1 MNWKAFPQDF
11 LFGAAT
17 SSFQIEGATDVDGR
31 SPSIWDQFCQEEGR
45 IADGSDGR
53 RACEHFFRYRDDV
66 ALMKKL
72 SLQAYRFS
80 LAWPRVMPF
89 GTGPI
94 NEKGLAFYERLVDE
108 LLDAGIEPWVTL
120 YHWDLPACLGEQGG
134 WLNRDITQHFA
145 EYTEKMVTRLG
156 DRVKHWITH
165 NEPWCIATLGYRKGE
180 HAPGMRDPRSGWI
193 AAHHVLLSH
202 GLAMQAIRSAR
213 SDLKAGIVLNLT
225 PGYAASDSLPDQE
238 ALRRFDGS
246 FNRWYL
252 DPVFKG
258 ALPADMI
265 AEVEAECGGTLDFVH
280 SGDLALMKQDMDFL
294 GINYYSRGILRG
306 AEDAAGQKPPALT
319 IDPVDL
325 TDMQWEVA
333 PQGLRDLLLRLQREY
348 QPKALYITENG
359 AAYDEGPD
367 ADGRI
372 RDDRRIRYLKKHA
385 AAMLEALELGVNL
398 KGYFQWSLL
407 DNFEWAYGYQK
418 RFGMV
423 WVDYETLERQ
433 PKDSAYW
440 YRDLI
445 QKRIIP

>member
-31 SPSIWDQFCQEEGR
+31 SPSIWDQFCREAGR

-53 RACEHFFRYRDDV
+53 RACEHYLRYRDDV
-66 ALMKKL
+66 ALMKEL
-72 SLQAYRFS
+72 NLQAYRFS
-80 LAWPRVMPF
+80 IAWPRVMPL
-89 GTGPI
+89 GTGAI

-108 LLDAGIEPWVTL
+108 LLDQGIEPWVTL
-120 YHWDLPACLGEQGG
+120 YHWDLPLILGERGG
-134 WLNRDITQHFA
+134 WLNRDIVQHFA
-145 EYTEKMVTRLG
+145 DYTDKIVRRLG

-165 NEPWCIATLGYRKGE
+165 NEPWCIATLGYRHGE
-180 HAPGMRDPRSGWI
+180 HAPGLKDPRSGWI

-202 GLAMQAIRSAR
+202 GLAMQALRSAR

-225 PGYAASDSLPDQE
+225 PAYAASDSLPDQE

-252 DPVFKG
+252 DPIFKG
-258 ALPADMI
+258 SLPRDMI
-265 AEVEAECGGTLDFVH
+265 AEVEAECGGALDFVQN
-280 SGDLALMKQDMDFL
+280 GDLLLMQQDMDFL

-306 AEDAAGQKPPALT
+306 AEDAEGQKPRALT

-333 PQGLRDLLLRLQREY
+333 PQGLRDLLVRLQTEY

-372 RDDRRIRYLKKHA
+372 RDERRVRYLKKHA

-423 WVDYETLERQ
+423 WVDYETQERR

-440 YRDLI
+440 YRLLI
-445 QKRIIP
+445 QKRMIP

>member
-17 SSFQIEGATDVDGR
+17 SSFQIEGASDVDGR

-53 RACEHFFRYRDDV
+53 RACEHYLRYRDDV
-66 ALMKKL
+66 ALMKSL

-80 LAWPRVMPF
+80 IAWPRVMPL
-89 GTGPI
+89 GTGAI

-108 LLDAGIEPWVTL
+108 LLGAGIEPWVTL
-120 YHWDLPACLGEQGG
+120 YHWDLPACLGERGG

-145 EYTEKMVTRLG
+145 DYTEKMVTRLG

-180 HAPGMRDPRSGWI
+180 HAPGMKDPRSGWI

-202 GLAMQAIRSAR
+202 GLAMQALRSAR

-258 ALPADMI
+258 SLPPDMI
-265 AEVEAECGGTLDFVH
+265 AEVEAECGGALDFVH
-280 SGDLALMKQDMDFL
+280 SGDLALMRQDMDFL

-306 AEDAAGQKPPALT
+306 AEDAEGQKPSAVK
-319 IDPVDL
+319 IDPVDI

-333 PQGLRDLLLRLQREY
+333 PQGLRDLLVRLQTEY

-367 ADGRI
+367 ASGRI

-423 WVDYETLERQ
+423 WVDYETQERR

-440 YRDLI
+440 YCDLI

>member
-31 SPSIWDQFCQEEGR
+31 GPSIWDQFCQEEGR

-53 RACEHFFRYRDDV
+53 RACEHYFRYRDDV
-66 ALMKKL
+66 ALMKSL

-80 LAWPRVMPF
+80 IAWPRVMPH

-108 LLDAGIEPWVTL
+108 LLNAGIEPWVTL
-120 YHWDLPACLGEQGG
+120 YHWDLPASLGEQGG

-145 EYTEKMVTRLG
+145 DYTEKMVKRLG

-180 HAPGMRDPRSGWI
+180 HAPGMKDPRSGWI

-258 ALPADMI
+258 SLPRDMI
-265 AEVEAECGGTLDFVH
+265 SEVEAECGGALDFIH
-280 SGDLALMKQDMDFL
+280 SNDLSLMKQDMDFL

-306 AEDAAGQKPPALT
+306 AEDAAGQKPWAVK
-319 IDPVDL
+319 IDPVDI

-333 PQGLRDLLLRLQREY
+333 PDALRDLLLRLQTEY

-367 ADGRI
+367 ASGRI
-372 RDDRRIRYLKKHA
+372 RDERRVRYLKKHA
-385 AAMLEALELGVNL
+385 AAMLEALEQGVNL

-423 WVDYETLERQ
+423 WVDYETQERR
-433 PKDSAYW
+433 PKDSASW

-445 QKRIIP
+445 QQRIIP

>member
-1 MNWKAFPQDF
+1 
-11 LFGAAT
+11 
-17 SSFQIEGATDVDGR
+17 
-31 SPSIWDQFCQEEGR
+31 
-45 IADGSDGR
+45 
-53 RACEHFFRYRDDV
+53 
-66 ALMKKL
+66 MKKL
-72 SLQAYRFS
+72 NLQAYRFS
-80 LAWPRVMPF
+80 IAWPRVMPL
-89 GTGPI
+89 GIGGI

-108 LLDAGIEPWVTL
+108 LLAQGIEPWVTL
-120 YHWDLPACLGEQGG
+120 YHWDLPLILGEQGG
-134 WLNRDITQHFA
+134 WLNRDIVQDFA
-145 EYTEKMVTRLG
+145 DYTEKMVSRLG

-165 NEPWCIATLGYRKGE
+165 NEPWCIASLGYRQGE
-180 HAPGMRDPRSGWI
+180 HAPGMKDPRSGWI

-202 GLAMQAIRSAR
+202 GLAMQAIRGAR

-258 ALPADMI
+258 SLPQDMI
-265 AEVEAECGGTLDFVH
+265 AEVEAECGGALDFVQ
-280 SGDLALMKQDMDFL
+280 SGDLSLIKQDIDFL

-306 AEDAAGQKPPALT
+306 AEDAEGQKPRALT
-319 IDPVDL
+319 VDPVDI

-333 PQGLRDLLLRLQREY
+333 PQGLRDLLVRLQTEY
-348 QPKALYITENG
+348 QPKALYVTENG

-367 ADGRI
+367 ANGRVP
-372 RDDRRIRYLKKHA
+372 DDRRVRYLKKHA
-385 AAMLEALELGVNL
+385 AAMLEALEQGVNL

-423 WVDYETLERQ
+423 WVDFESQERR

>member
-31 SPSIWDQFCQEEGR
+31 SASIWDQFCLEEGR

-53 RACEHFFRYRDDV
+53 RACEHYLRYRDDV
-66 ALMKKL
+66 ALMKRL
-72 SLQAYRFS
+72 NLQAYRFS
-80 LAWPRVMPF
+80 LAWPRVMPR

-94 NEKGLAFYERLVDE
+94 NEKGITFYERLVDE
-108 LLDAGIEPWVTL
+108 LLGAGIEPWVTL
-120 YHWDLPACLGEQGG
+120 YHWDLPAVLGERGG

-145 EYTEKMVTRLG
+145 EYTEKMVARLG

-180 HAPGMRDPRSGWI
+180 HAPGLKDPRSGWI

-213 SDLKAGIVLNLT
+213 SDLQAGIVLNLT

-238 ALRRFDGS
+238 ALRRFDGG

-258 ALPADMI
+258 SLPSDMI
-265 AEVEAECGGTLDFVH
+265 AEVEEECGGALDFVH
-280 SGDLALMKQDMDFL
+280 SGDLSLMRQDMDFL

-306 AEDAAGQKPPALT
+306 AEDAAGQKPPQVIL
-319 IDPVDL
+319 DPVDL
-325 TDMQWEVA
+325 TDMGWEVA
-333 PQGLRDLLLRLQREY
+333 PQGLTDLLLLVQNEY

-359 AAYDEGPD
+359 AAYDEAPD
-367 ADGRI
+367 ASGRI

-385 AAMLEALELGVNL
+385 AAMLEALEQGVNL

-423 WVDYETLERQ
+423 WVDYETQERT

-445 QKRIIP
+445 QQRIIP

>member
-53 RACEHFFRYRDDV
+53 RACEHYFRYRDDV
-66 ALMKKL
+66 ALMKSL

-80 LAWPRVMPF
+80 IAWPRVMPQ

-108 LLDAGIEPWVTL
+108 LLHAGIEPWVTL
-120 YHWDLPACLGEQGG
+120 YHWDLPASLGEQGG
-134 WLNRDITQHFA
+134 WLNRDIVQHFA
-145 EYTEKMVTRLG
+145 DYTEKMVTRLG

-180 HAPGMRDPRSGWI
+180 HAPGMKDPRSGWI

-213 SDLKAGIVLNLT
+213 SDLKASIVLNLT

-258 ALPADMI
+258 SLPRDMI
-265 AEVEAECGGTLDFVH
+265 AEVEAECGGTLDFIH
-280 SGDLALMKQDMDFL
+280 RGDLALMKQDMDFL

-306 AEDAAGQKPPALT
+306 AEDAAGQKPWAVK
-319 IDPVDL
+319 IDSVDI

-333 PQGLRDLLLRLQREY
+333 PDALRDLLLRLQTEY

-359 AAYDEGPD
+359 AAYDDGPD
-367 ADGRI
+367 ASGRI
-372 RDDRRIRYLKKHA
+372 RDERRVRYLKKHA
-385 AAMLEALELGVNL
+385 AAMLEALEQGVNL

-423 WVDYETLERQ
+423 WVDYETQERR

>member
-80 LAWPRVMPF
+80 IAWPRVMPF

-94 NEKGLAFYERLVDE
+94 NEKGIAFYERLVDE
-108 LLDAGIEPWVTL
+108 LLNAGIEPWVTL

-145 EYTEKMVTRLG
+145 EYTEKMVARLG

-180 HAPGMRDPRSGWI
+180 HAPGMKDPRSGWI

-265 AEVEAECGGTLDFVH
+265 AEVEAECGGSLDFIR
-280 SGDLALMKQDMDFL
+280 SGDLSLMKQDMDFL

-306 AEDAAGQKPPALT
+306 AEDAEGQKPPAVT
-319 IDPVDL
+319 IDPVDI

-333 PQGLRDLLLRLQREY
+333 PQGLRDLLLRLQHEY

-372 RDDRRIRYLKKHA
+372 RDDRRIRYLSKHA
-385 AAMLEALELGVNL
+385 AAMLEALEQGVNL

-423 WVDYETLERQ
+423 WVDYETQERQ

>member
-31 SPSIWDQFCQEEGR
+31 SPSIWDQFCLEEGR

-53 RACEHFFRYRDDV
+53 RACEHYLRYRDDV

-72 SLQAYRFS
+72 NLQAYRFS
-80 LAWPRVMPF
+80 LAWPRVMPH

-94 NEKGLAFYERLVDE
+94 NEKGLAFYERLLDE
-108 LLDAGIEPWVTL
+108 LLGAGIEPWVTL
-120 YHWDLPACLGEQGG
+120 YHWDMPAVLGERGG

-180 HAPGMRDPRSGWI
+180 HAPGMKDPRSGWI

-202 GLAMQAIRSAR
+202 GLAMQAIRGAR

-238 ALRRFDGS
+238 ALRRFDGG

-258 ALPADMI
+258 SLPSDMI
-265 AEVEAECGGTLDFVH
+265 AEVEAECGGALDFIH
-280 SGDLALMKQDMDFL
+280 SGDLSLMRQDMDFL

-306 AEDAAGQKPPALT
+306 AEDAAGQKPPQVIL
-319 IDPVDL
+319 DPVDL
-325 TDMQWEVA
+325 TDMGWEVA
-333 PQGLRDLLLRLQREY
+333 PQGLTDLLLHLQKEY

-359 AAYDEGPD
+359 AAYDEAPD
-367 ADGRI
+367 ASGRI

-385 AAMLEALELGVNL
+385 AAMLEALEQGVNL

-423 WVDYETLERQ
+423 WVDYETQERT

-445 QKRIIP
+445 QQRIIP